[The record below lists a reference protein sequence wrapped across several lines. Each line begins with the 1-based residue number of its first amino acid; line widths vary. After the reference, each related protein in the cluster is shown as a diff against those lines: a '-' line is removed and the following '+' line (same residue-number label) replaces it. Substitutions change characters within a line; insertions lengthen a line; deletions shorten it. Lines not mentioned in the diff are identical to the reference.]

1 MRKEGRERNGMR
13 KTADAMQYGV
23 IPFRLSGRETQGGE
37 ALLQAGHGG
46 GFSD

>member
-23 IPFRLSGRETQGGE
+23 IPFGLGWW
-37 ALLQAGHGG
+37 
-46 GFSD
+46 